1 MVLLAQY
8 SQYMSMQ
15 WRLSSSDSVSMF
27 ATVLWNHLW
36 NPHSIGIISASFPH
50 VLLPD
55 VGSYTQLSIRI
66 QPSCSGFI
74 MKFSWFMAMKPPLM
88 VWTHGYGG
96 LISPPDGY
104 RVPSG
109 QMVQANLIQ
118 AASNHH
124 FPWFFHD
131 FSMIS
136 PMKNLPCSSIK
147 ACVSHNSHR
156 MGPPR

>member
-1 MVLLAQY
+1 MQNTPGFTKPMGFQLCFPSANPCESNISMIGWTRRTKFSRNNEQPNSLGLFLNLTSSIDCHSFKIEQWNQNPCRQVVLLAQY

-74 MKFSWFMAMKPPLM
+74 MKFS
-88 VWTHGYGG
+88 
-96 LISPPDGY
+96 
-104 RVPSG
+104 
-109 QMVQANLIQ
+109 
-118 AASNHH
+118 
-124 FPWFFHD
+124 
-131 FSMIS
+131 
-136 PMKNLPCSSIK
+136 
-147 ACVSHNSHR
+147 
-156 MGPPR
+156 